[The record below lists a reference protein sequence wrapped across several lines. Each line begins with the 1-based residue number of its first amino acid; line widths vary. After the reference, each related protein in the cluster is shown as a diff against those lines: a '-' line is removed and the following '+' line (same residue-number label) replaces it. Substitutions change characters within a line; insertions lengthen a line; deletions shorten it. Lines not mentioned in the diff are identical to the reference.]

1 MISSALS
8 DDGTTRA
15 IRGFSTSDF
24 DYVE

>member
-24 DYVE
+24 DYIE